1 MFDNL
6 KKSSKLAV
14 IGLIFITAIWGWSF
28 LIVKQAVAQMPVM
41 DFLALRFAVAAVVMF
56 IIRPRAFSTI
66 KKPELKYGFVLG
78 IFLGL
83 SYITQ
88 TYALVYASATVVG
101 FITGLYIVITPF
113 LAWLWIKQKITGNV
127 WLAVTLSVIGLAFI
141 SLNGLGLG
149 TGEMLTI
156 LCAITL
162 ALYTVGLGKWS
173 PSHDSYSLTAVQMLT
188 MAVILLLITIPGG
201 ITIPTDPQI
210 WFVIIV
216 TGVLATSLAFFV
228 QTWAQ
233 SILTPTHAV
242 VILTLE
248 PLFAGLFGVLV
259 GNEPLTWRIILGALF
274 MLTAMYIVQLK
285 SQRIDNKLEPRNQ
298 L

>member
-6 KKSSKLAV
+6 KKSTKLAI

-28 LIVKQAVAQMPVM
+28 VIVKQAVAQMPVM
-41 DFLALRFAVAAVVMF
+41 DFLALRFAVAAVIMF
-56 IIRPRAFSTI
+56 LIRPRSLSAAR
-66 KKPELKYGFVLG
+66 KPELSRGFILG

-101 FITGLYIVITPF
+101 FITGLYIVMTPF
-113 LAWLWIKQKITGNV
+113 LAWLWLKQKITGNV
-127 WLAVTLSVIGLAFI
+127 WLAVILSVTGLAFI
-141 SLNGLGLG
+141 SLNGLGIG
-149 TGEMLTI
+149 IGEMLTI

-173 PSHDSYSLTAVQMLT
+173 PQHDSYSLTTVQMLT

-201 ITIPTDPQI
+201 MVIPTDPQI

-233 SILTPTHAV
+233 SILTPTHAA

-248 PLFAGLFGVLV
+248 PLFAGEFGVLL
-259 GNEPLTWRIILGALF
+259 GNEPLTWRIALGAVF
-274 MLTAMYIVQLK
+274 MLAAMYVVQLK
-285 SQRIDNKLEPRNQ
+285 SPVADKKPLP
-298 L
+298 

>member
-6 KKSSKLAV
+6 KKSTRFA
-14 IGLIFITAIWGWSF
+14 IIALIFITAIWGWSF
-28 LIVKQAVAQMPVM
+28 IIVKQAVAQMPVT
-41 DFLALRFAVAAVVMF
+41 DFLALRFTLAAIVML
-56 IIRPRAFSTI
+56 IIRPRSLSAVKI
-66 KKPELKYGFVLG
+66 PVLKHGVMLG

-101 FITGLYIVITPF
+101 FITGLSIVLTPF

-127 WLAVTLSVIGLAFI
+127 WLAVMLSVIGLAFI

-156 LCAITL
+156 LCALTL

-173 PSHDSYSLTAVQMLT
+173 PQHDSFSLTTVQMFT
-188 MAVILLLITIPGG
+188 MAIILMLIALPGG
-201 ITIPTDPQI
+201 IIIPTDPEV

-216 TGVLATSLAFFV
+216 TAVFATSLAFFV

-233 SILTPTHAV
+233 SIITPTHAA

-248 PLFAGLFGVLV
+248 PLFAGVFGVLV
-259 GNEPLTWRIILGALF
+259 GHEPLTWRIVLGAVF
-274 MLTAMYIVQLK
+274 MLAAMYLVQLK
-285 SQRIDNKLEPRNQ
+285 SPVADKKLLP
-298 L
+298 

>member
-1 MFDNL
+1 MFYNF
-6 KKSSKLAV
+6 KKSTKLA
-14 IGLIFITAIWGWSF
+14 IISLIFITAIWGWSF
-28 LIVKQAVAQMPVM
+28 IIVKQTVAQMPVM
-41 DFLALRFAVAAVVMF
+41 DFLALRFAVAAIIMV

-83 SYITQ
+83 AYITQ

-127 WLAVTLSVIGLAFI
+127 WMAVILAVIGLILI
-141 SLNGLGLG
+141 SFNGLGFG
-149 TGEMLTI
+149 MGEFLTV
-156 LCAITL
+156 LCALCLTW
-162 ALYTVGLGKWS
+162 YTVGLGKWS
-173 PSHDSYSLTAVQMLT
+173 PKYDSLSLTIVQMFT
-188 MAVILLLITIPGG
+188 MAVILLLVAVPGG
-201 ITIPTDPQI
+201 IVIPTDPEV
-210 WFVIIV
+210 WFVIII
-216 TGVLATSLAFFV
+216 TGIFATSLAFFI

-233 SILTPTHAV
+233 SILTPTHAA

-248 PLFAGLFGVLV
+248 PLFAGLFGVLI
-259 GNEPLTWRIILGALF
+259 GHDPLTWRIILGAVF

-285 SQRIDNKLEPRNQ
+285 SQEKDKKLIP
-298 L
+298 

>member
-6 KKSSKLAV
+6 KKSTRLA
-14 IGLIFITAIWGWSF
+14 IIALIFIAAIWGWSF
-28 LIVKQAVAQMPVM
+28 VIVKQAVAQMPVI
-41 DFLALRFAVAAVVMF
+41 DFLALRFAVAA
-56 IIRPRAFSTI
+56 IIMVILRPRSLSKITS
-66 KKPELKYGFVLG
+66 PVLKHGVVLG

-113 LAWLWIKQKITGNV
+113 LAWLWIKKKINGNV
-127 WLAVTLSVIGLAFI
+127 WLAVILASAGLIFI
-141 SLNGLGLG
+141 SYNGVGVG
-149 TGEMLTI
+149 PGEMLTI
-156 LCAITL
+156 LCAVTL

-173 PSHDSYSLTAVQMLT
+173 PGCNSYSLTTLQMLT
-188 MAVILLLITIPGG
+188 MAVILLLIALPGG
-201 ITIPTDPQI
+201 IFIPTDPQI
-210 WFVIIV
+210 WFVIIITAV
-216 TGVLATSLAFFV
+216 FATSLAFFV

-233 SILTPTHAV
+233 SILAPTHVA

-259 GNEPLTWRIILGALF
+259 GNEPLTWRIVLGAVF
-274 MLTAMYIVQLK
+274 MLAAMYIVQLK
-285 SQRIDNKLEPRNQ
+285 SRGSDKKLLP
-298 L
+298 